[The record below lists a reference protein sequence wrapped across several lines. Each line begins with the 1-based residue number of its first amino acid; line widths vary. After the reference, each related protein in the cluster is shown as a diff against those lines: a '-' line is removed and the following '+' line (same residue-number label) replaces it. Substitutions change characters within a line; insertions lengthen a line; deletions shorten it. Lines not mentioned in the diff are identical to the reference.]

1 MYLTEFLTVALI
13 HLLAVASPGPDFAV
27 VVRESVTH
35 GRRAGTWTALGVGS
49 AIFLH
54 VGYSLLG
61 IGLIVS
67 QSIVLFNA
75 LKWAAAAYLL
85 YIGFKALRAQ
95 PAKPASEEDLHR
107 EVGERTAR
115 GAFTSGFVTNGLN
128 PLLNERVRVLD
139 QLFAVGGREHRQPP
153 AQQLFAQRREIGLQ
167 VPLHR
172 FKQPA
177 GLPLLTQLLGHAN
190 GLLTVRAAHQHQHF
204 AVQRLLHAL
213 FGAQLQRV
221 RGVTGHQCHEVGRQR
236 RAMAP
241 LPARHSKH
249 GQQQNQKAPWQ
260 PAFTAQS
267 RAAPLHSTVD
277 R

>member
-1 MYLTEFLTVALI
+1 MYAAEFLTVALI

-95 PAKPASEEDLHR
+95 PAKPVAEGELR
-107 EVGERTAR
+107 PEVGERTPRA
-115 GAFTSGFVTNGLN
+115 AFTVGFVTNGLN
-128 PLLNERVRVLD
+128 PKAT
-139 QLFAVGGREHRQPP
+139 LFFLSLFTVVINPHTPLAIQAGYGVYLAV
-153 AQQLFAQRREIGLQ
+153 ATALWFCLVAMLFSQ
-167 VPLHR
+167 
-172 FKQPA
+172 
-177 GLPLLTQLLGHAN
+177 
-190 GLLTVRAAHQHQHF
+190 
-204 AVQRLLHAL
+204 
-213 FGAQLQRV
+213 QRV
-221 RGVTGHQCHEVGRQR
+221 RAGFARMGHWFDRTMGAVLIAIGVK
-236 RAMAP
+236 
-241 LPARHSKH
+241 L
-249 GQQQNQKAPWQ
+249 
-260 PAFTAQS
+260 AFTS
-267 RAAPLHSTVD
+267 MK
-277 R
+277 